1 MRRIEGIY
9 ISAIFFALLAVPA
22 GTADAQHQDHHAKP
36 QSGKG
41 HHAGVNERGDKA
53 MGFSHK
59 TTTHHFILL
68 RDGGVIAVSANDVKD
83 GKSRDQ
89 IREHLSH
96 IAKMFAEGNFSLP
109 MFIHDQNP
117 PGVAVMKEKRKAITY
132 KYEESEAGARV
143 RLTAADKEALAAI
156 HEFLRFQI
164 NDHQTG
170 DSLEITRN

>member
-1 MRRIEGIY
+1 MRRFEWIY
-9 ISAIFFALLAVPA
+9 VSAIILALLVLPVR
-22 GTADAQHQDHHAKP
+22 TAEGQHPDHHARP
-36 QSGKG
+36 QAGKE
-41 HHAGVNERGDKA
+41 HHGGVNERGDKA

-68 RDGGVIAVSANDVKD
+68 KEGGVIEVAANDARD

-89 IREHLSH
+89 IREHLAH
-96 IAKMFAEGNFSLP
+96 IAVMFAEGNFSLP

-117 PGVAVMKEKRKAITY
+117 PGVDVMKEKKEAITY

-143 RLTAADKEALAAI
+143 RLTTADKKALAAI

-164 NDHQTG
+164 KDHQTG